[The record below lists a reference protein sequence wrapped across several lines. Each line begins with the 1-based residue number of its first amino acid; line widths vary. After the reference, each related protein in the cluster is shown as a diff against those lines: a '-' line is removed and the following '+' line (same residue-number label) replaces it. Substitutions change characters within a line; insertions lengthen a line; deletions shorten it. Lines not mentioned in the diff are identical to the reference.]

1 MWSELTREEIEGM
14 LNRIWWEHAP
24 RQIRFSK
31 NWRERYSRWPTI
43 VACDRAC
50 GGGYETGCRGG
61 CGLRDVRL
69 TLRTT
74 PVKVVRRT
82 VKKKEVPDLPF

>member
-1 MWSELTREEIEGM
+1 MWSELSKEELEGM
-14 LNRIWWEHAP
+14 LNALWWEHAP
-24 RQIRFSK
+24 RQIQLV
-31 NWRERYSRWPTI
+31 NWRKYTARRPTI

-50 GGGYETGCRGG
+50 NGGYTAGCRGG
-61 CGLRDVRL
+61 CGLRDVWL